1 MKTKIL
7 FTLSFLFGA
16 LFINAGLNK
25 FFNYMPMP
33 PDLSEEM
40 VKLNTSFVEM
50 GWFLPLV
57 AVVEIIGGLLFII
70 SKTRALGAIIIFPIM
85 VGILLTHLFQDRSGL
100 LIASILF
107 CINLWVILENK
118 EKYEHMIES

>member
-1 MKTKIL
+1 MKSKFL
-7 FTLSFLFGA
+7 FAASFLFGA
-16 LFINAGLNK
+16 IFINAGLNK

-33 PDLSEEM
+33 ETIPPDML
-40 VKLNTSFVEM
+40 KLGTALMET
-50 GWFLPLV
+50 GWFMPLV
-57 AVVEIIGGLLFII
+57 AVVEIVGGLLFILT
-70 SKTRALGAIIIFPIM
+70 KTRALGAIVIFPIM
-85 VGILLTHLFQDRSGL
+85 TGILLIHLFQDRSGL